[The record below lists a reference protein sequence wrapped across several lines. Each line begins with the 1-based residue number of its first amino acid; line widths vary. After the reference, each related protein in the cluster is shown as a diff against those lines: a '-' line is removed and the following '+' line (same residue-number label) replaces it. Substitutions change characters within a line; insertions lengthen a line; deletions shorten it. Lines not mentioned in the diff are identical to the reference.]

1 MSEPFEVTAAPQ
13 TSRPVITSTT
23 SSLPHLHF
31 VMGSAKH
38 RQQPSRHLPGR
49 GQTPASE
56 PQHHSDQRPFHVRL
70 IQAQQLERTALEEQK
85 QERKAQLGETDLK
98 RIERNAFRRQ
108 ARAENA
114 AELYTRELTAV
125 IQEQG
130 FTQNLHFTQIPEGGD
145 AVLVVQLSD
154 LHFNEVVDLPS
165 NRYDFTV
172 ASQRLAKL
180 AQRVKQLGKSYG
192 ANKVV
197 VACLGDFLN
206 SDRRADEALSNATN
220 RSVAS
225 FIAVQILQAFL
236 LDLRQE
242 FVVDVYAIAGNE
254 SRVNQELG
262 WSDAVATDSYDLKLY
277 GMLWLVLKDCA
288 GFNFCGFHANE
299 LLFEVMGH
307 TFLCLHG
314 HQIKGEIQKR
324 VQQITGKYANQGVI
338 VDFTLFGHVHAS
350 YIGDF
355 HARNASLV
363 GSNAYSES
371 ALGYS
376 SKAAQN
382 VHIVTGRKTNP
393 TGEVGTIDG
402 MKVDLQDVNG
412 IAPYRFNSKE
422 PLVPSATN
430 TIHPTSIVH
439 KVAA

>member
-1 MSEPFEVTAAPQ
+1 
-13 TSRPVITSTT
+13 
-23 SSLPHLHF
+23 
-31 VMGSAKH
+31 MGSAKH
-38 RQQPSRHLPGR
+38 RHQPSRHLPGR
-49 GQTPASE
+49 GQGPAT
-56 PQHHSDQRPFHVRL
+56 DQQLQKDDRPFNVRL
-70 IQAQQLERTALEEQK
+70 LQAQHTERSALASQK
-85 QERKAQLGETDLK
+85 EERKAQLGEADLK

-130 FTQNLHFTQIPEGGD
+130 FTRKLHFTPIPEGGD

-180 AQRVKQLGKSYG
+180 AQRIKQLGKSYG

-225 FIAVQILQAFL
+225 FIAAQILQAFL

-242 FVVDVYAIAGNE
+242 FAVDLYAIAGNE

-277 GMLWLVLKDCA
+277 GMLWLMLKDCA
-288 GFNFCGFHANE
+288 GFKFCGFHANE

-314 HQIKGEIQKR
+314 HQIRGDIQKQ
-324 VQQITGKYANQGVI
+324 VQQIAGKYANQGVI
-338 VDFTLFGHVHAS
+338 VDFTMFGHIHAS

-393 TGEVGTIDG
+393 TGAVGTIDG
-402 MKVDLQDVNG
+402 MKVDLQDTSG
-412 IAPYRFNSKE
+412 ITPYPFNANE
-422 PLVPSATN
+422 PLTPSTTN
-430 TIHPTSIVH
+430 TVHPTSIVH